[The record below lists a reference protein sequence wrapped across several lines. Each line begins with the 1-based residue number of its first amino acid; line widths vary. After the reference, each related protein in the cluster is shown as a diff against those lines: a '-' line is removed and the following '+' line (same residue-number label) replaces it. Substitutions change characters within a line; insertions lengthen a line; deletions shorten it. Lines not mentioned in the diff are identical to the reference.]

1 MPSACL
7 GSGLWMKSSFR
18 TQRVDAEGFVVAVS
32 ILYVVYH
39 PDIHECMVFRQY
51 SKIQNL
57 RPSPNEVPLT
67 SLGAPYV

>member
-32 ILYVVYH
+32 ILYVAYH
-39 PDIHECMVFRQY
+39 PDIHECMGFQT
-51 SKIQNL
+51 I
-57 RPSPNEVPLT
+57 
-67 SLGAPYV
+67 